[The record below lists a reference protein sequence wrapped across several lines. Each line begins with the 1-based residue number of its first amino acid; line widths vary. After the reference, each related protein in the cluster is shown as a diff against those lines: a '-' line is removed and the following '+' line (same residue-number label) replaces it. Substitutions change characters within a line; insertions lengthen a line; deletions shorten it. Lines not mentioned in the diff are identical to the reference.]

1 MAVQVMVLKT
11 TSLLD
16 MIKYRLMF
24 FKILFYLFLYME
36 SEKLVPSIELLSRF
50 SISLKINGITFS
62 FQKTLYSLNLKE
74 SVAMG
79 FRIGVLTKENAK
91 DWPYFILS
99 KAYSETTCIKRLA
112 MTMIK
117 WYGVK
122 RHQQIKGKA
131 FHNWGRY
138 LKWEMVKR
146 LSLIWWVLIKLSWII
161 QTIPHCDNRSWWSFW
176 SDLL

>member
-62 FQKTLYSLNLKE
+62 FQKTL
-74 SVAMG
+74 
-79 FRIGVLTKENAK
+79 
-91 DWPYFILS
+91 
-99 KAYSETTCIKRLA
+99 
-112 MTMIK
+112 
-117 WYGVK
+117 
-122 RHQQIKGKA
+122 
-131 FHNWGRY
+131 
-138 LKWEMVKR
+138 
-146 LSLIWWVLIKLSWII
+146 
-161 QTIPHCDNRSWWSFW
+161 
-176 SDLL
+176 